1 MQTAYAGT
9 VLLLTLKGDKR
20 NLCGEGK
27 LMTQGSEGGGEL
39 EQIAKASITA
49 FVSSTLPSPL
59 APKSMTF
66 TVVEELATLN
76 SSVAQESARKNIKR

>member
-1 MQTAYAGT
+1 MQNADAGT

-27 LMTQGSEGGGEL
+27 MMTQGSEGGGEL
-39 EQIAKASITA
+39 EQMAKASITA

-66 TVVEELATLN
+66 TVVDATATLN
-76 SSVAQESARKNIKR
+76 SSVTQENARKNIKS

>member
-1 MQTAYAGT
+1 MQNADAGT

-27 LMTQGSEGGGEL
+27 MMTQGSDGGEL
-39 EQIAKASITA
+39 EQMAKASITA

-66 TVVEELATLN
+66 TVVDATATLN
-76 SSVAQESARKNIKR
+76 SSVTQENARKNIKS